1 MIFKVYFQED
11 VLEVPVREKTQTV
24 YINADSERDVREK
37 LKDRNLNIEFVQ
49 LVSGEY
55 LEFEQRNE
63 DFKVLEN

>member
-24 YINADSERDVREK
+24 YINADSEQDVREK